1 MMRSRRRSNRKERAM
16 KRYVALTATLAA
28 LCVFCCGL
36 GCATTEGSMNISG
49 GCVDEDGDGF
59 VTICH
64 RPPGNPDNSR
74 TITVSVDAA
83 AAHLEHGDSC
93 GPCP

>member
-1 MMRSRRRSNRKERAM
+1 M

-28 LCVFCCGL
+28 LCVLCCGL
-36 GCATTEGSMNISG
+36 GCAPCETRGSKDISA
-49 GCVDEDGDGF
+49 GCADEDGDGF
-59 VTICH
+59 VAICH

-74 TITVSVDAA
+74 TLTVSVDAA

-93 GPCP
+93 GPCQ

>member
-1 MMRSRRRSNRKERAM
+1 M

-28 LCVFCCGL
+28 LCVLCCSL
-36 GCATTEGSMNISG
+36 GCAPCEIRELTDTSA

-83 AAHLEHGDSC
+83 AHLEHGDSC

>member
-1 MMRSRRRSNRKERAM
+1 M
-16 KRYVALTATLAA
+16 KRHVALTATLAA
-28 LCVFCCGL
+28 LCVLCCLL
-36 GCATTEGSMNISG
+36 GCATSEIRELTNIPAD
-49 GCVDEDGDGF
+49 CADEDGDGF